1 MVEFWDFVK
10 HGIVFMRTYSQS
22 SIGSPKDSPGFRSG
36 VPGRAQTTRL
46 ERLRAVRSWRTLNN
60 QPRPS
65 VSNQMKKLFLSILA
79 LGVIVG
85 SSLPARADEDRRY
98 RDWNGGYRHEH
109 QDRYR
114 YENQDGYRYGHR
126 GYWGYRHHRRT
137 FIQVGPVT
145 IERH

>member
-1 MVEFWDFVK
+1 
-10 HGIVFMRTYSQS
+10 
-22 SIGSPKDSPGFRSG
+22 
-36 VPGRAQTTRL
+36 
-46 ERLRAVRSWRTLNN
+46 
-60 QPRPS
+60 
-65 VSNQMKKLFLSILA
+65 MKKLFLSILA

>member
-1 MVEFWDFVK
+1 MVADQATVTTAP
-10 HGIVFMRTYSQS
+10 V
-22 SIGSPKDSPGFRSG
+22 P
-36 VPGRAQTTRL
+36 PGRV
-46 ERLRAVRSWRTLNN
+46 RALNN

-85 SSLPARADEDRRY
+85 SSLPARADEDRRD
-98 RDWNGGYRHEH
+98 RDWNDGYRHEH
-109 QDRYR
+109 H
-114 YENQDGYRYGHR
+114 DGYWHGHR

-145 IERH
+145 VERH